1 MWACSGVV
9 RFLYNGSRV
18 GVYQMLNSIK
28 GALRLAAAVS
38 LAVFAIA
45 PALAQIPVNSPKIES
60 TEDTNTRI
68 RELAG
73 GPLAGSK
80 PARIGPGDLISVEVF
95 EVPELSRD
103 ARVSDSGFISLPLV
117 GVPIQI
123 SGLTTAETEEKVSEI
138 LQAKGLVTHPEVIV
152 SVKDQKSQPITVI
165 GEVKQPQVIQA
176 VRTMRLLEAL
186 SAAGGIADQAG
197 NIVLIT
203 RNARDAAG
211 NPAFGSATAGGPNSA
226 GLTQVKVQD
235 DPLDSGVRTMS
246 VKLNGLL
253 DDPNLENNIELY
265 GGDIVTVPRGGIIY
279 IVGAVNHPGG
289 FILQSDADRITVV
302 KALALAAGQF
312 PTSKLGSSVIL
323 RPNKTTGK
331 DDVIPVN
338 VQKIL
343 DRKIEDV
350 RLFPNDVLFIPDS
363 STKRAMRSIGTA
375 AMNATVGVGVWRVG
389 SM

>member
-1 MWACSGVV
+1 
-9 RFLYNGSRV
+9 
-18 GVYQMLNSIK
+18 MLNTIK
-28 GALRLAAAVS
+28 GALRLGVGVS
-38 LAVFAIA
+38 LAAFAIA
-45 PALAQIPVNSPKIES
+45 PAFAQIPINRPKIES
-60 TEDTNTRI
+60 TDDTNTRI

-73 GPLAGSK
+73 APLAGSK

-95 EVPELSRD
+95 EVPELSRE

-123 SGLTTAETEEKVSEI
+123 SGLTTAESEEKISEI

-176 VRTMRLLEAL
+176 VRPMRLLEAL

-197 NIVLIT
+197 NVVLIT
-203 RNARDAAG
+203 RNARDAAV
-211 NPAFGSATAGGPNSA
+211 NPAFISIGGGPNSA
-226 GLTQVKVQD
+226 GLTQVKTQN
-235 DPLDSGVRTMS
+235 DPLDAPVRTMS

-253 DDPNLENNIELY
+253 DDPNPENNIELY
-265 GGDIVTVPRGGIIY
+265 GGDIVTIPRGGIIY

-289 FILQSDADRITVV
+289 FILQSDADRITTL
-302 KALALAAGQF
+302 KALGLAAGQY
-312 PTSKLGSSVIL
+312 PSAKLSKAVIL

-331 DDVIPVN
+331 DDIVPVN
-338 VQKIL
+338 LQRIM
-343 DRKIEDV
+343 DRKTEDV

-363 STKRAMRSIGTA
+363 SSKRALRTIGA
-375 AMNATVGVGVWRVG
+375 AAVNATVGVGVYRVG
-389 SM
+389 TM

>member
-1 MWACSGVV
+1 
-9 RFLYNGSRV
+9 
-18 GVYQMLNSIK
+18 MLNRIK
-28 GALRLAAAVS
+28 GALRLGVGVFLAA
-38 LAVFAIA
+38 FAIA
-45 PALAQIPVNSPKIES
+45 PAFAQIPINRPKIES
-60 TEDTNTRI
+60 TDDTNTRI

-73 GPLAGSK
+73 APLAGSK

-95 EVPELSRD
+95 EVPELSRE

-123 SGLTTAETEEKVSEI
+123 SGLTTAESEEKISEI

-176 VRTMRLLEAL
+176 VRPMRLLEAL

-211 NPAFGSATAGGPNSA
+211 NPAFGSATVGGPSPA
-226 GLTQVKVQD
+226 GLTQVKAQD
-235 DPLDSGVRTMS
+235 DPLNAPVRTMS

-253 DDPNLENNIELY
+253 DDPNPDNNIELY
-265 GGDIVTVPRGGIIY
+265 GGDIVTIPRGGIIY
-279 IVGAVNHPGG
+279 VVGAVNHPGG
-289 FILQSDADRITVV
+289 FILQSDADRITTV

-312 PTSKLGSSVIL
+312 PSAKLGNSVIL
-323 RPNKTTGK
+323 RPNKATGK
-331 DDVIPVN
+331 DDIIPVN
-338 VQKIL
+338 LQKVL
-343 DRKIEDV
+343 DRKAEDV
-350 RLFPNDVLFIPDS
+350 RLFPNDVLFVPDS
-363 STKRAMRSIGTA
+363 STKRALRSIGSA
-375 AMNATVGVGVWRVG
+375 AVNATVGVGVYRVG
-389 SM
+389 TM